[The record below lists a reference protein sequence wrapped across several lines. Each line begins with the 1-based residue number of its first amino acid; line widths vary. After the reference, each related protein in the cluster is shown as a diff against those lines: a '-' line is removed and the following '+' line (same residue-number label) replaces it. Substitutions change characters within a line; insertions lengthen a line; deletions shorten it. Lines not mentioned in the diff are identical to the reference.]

1 MATKELVD
9 KELANLRISH
19 ENEERV
25 LSAQLD
31 VEAKI
36 QKESVSKAVS
46 NLMEEE
52 LKTITLKCVTE
63 VCNSII
69 CIHYIRCNPDVNL
82 KAAARA
88 GKTQE
93 KQDEMRQGYEAS
105 AEKVKSMIESRKRI
119 NTAKV
124 KV

>member
-1 MATKELVD
+1 MNKLDTKAEDVATKELVD

-36 QKESVSKAVS
+36 QKESVSKAIS

-63 VCNSII
+63 VCNSIMYTL
-69 CIHYIRCNPDVNL
+69 H
-82 KAAARA
+82 
-88 GKTQE
+88 
-93 KQDEMRQGYEAS
+93 
-105 AEKVKSMIESRKRI
+105 SM
-119 NTAKV
+119 
-124 KV
+124 